1 MTLQNDFHARDNQFP
16 LSARADNRTSAG
28 TYPYRRHRP
37 GMINAGGGGPA
48 FDWSIVAL
56 GYKLNPTASDPTP
69 VDNPDLV
76 RIYAGEIDRIAV
88 AQADITVADNGF
100 VYVRRTI
107 ADNTMLVA
115 TAASVPANDATYL
128 YYRLYQFTVTA
139 GVASIKLIL
148 RPFDIDGGRGFT
160 GTVTV
165 ISSMQYAS
173 NALQYKTKLM
183 TYSQGSLLSV
193 GTESGWNTLFTAVTG
208 CP

>member
-1 MTLQNDFHARDNQFP
+1 MDDIRTRSKISTLESLIGGSPAGYRS
-16 LSARADNRTSAG
+16 SA
-28 TYPYRRHRP
+28 
-37 GMINAGGGGPA
+37 INNAPMLGGGGGSEID
-48 FDWSIVAL
+48 FSKYAL
-56 GYKLNPTASDPTP
+56 GYKCDP
-69 VDNPDLV
+69 DGDDPDLV

-88 AQADITVADNGF
+88 AQTDVTVANGGY

-115 TAASVPANDATYL
+115 TAASVPSNDATYL
-128 YYRLYQFTVTA
+128 YYRLYQFTVTGGIA
-139 GVASIKLIL
+139 TVKNVL
-148 RPFDIDGGRGFT
+148 RTFDIDGGRGFT

-165 ISSMQYAS
+165 VSAMQYAS

-193 GTESGWNTLFTAVTG
+193 GTESEWTTLFTAVTG